1 MKIGPLEIN
10 PQRIAIFLGIAI
22 LLFLIL
28 DFNSRIEGLTR
39 LQNGLSREQ
48 ARATDVVIIQYKLET
63 QVAYATSD
71 AAAQEY
77 ARNQAHMAQ
86 PGDTVI
92 VPLAAPGSTPPPQ
105 ITPTPALLANLTDW
119 DVWMEYLFGK

>member
-39 LQNGLSREQ
+39 LQNGLSTEQ

-86 PGDTVI
+86 PGDTAI

-105 ITPTPALLANLTDW
+105 TTPTPALANLTDW